1 MKKEITEKHQYHY
14 TEERSM
20 ERFDVCIVGGGLA
33 GLCAAF
39 EAAKANANVCM
50 ITKGCV
56 GKASATSMSAGIFSH
71 PTEQMREDD
80 LFRATMEIGRWINDE
95 KLVKKLVSGGKEVP
109 CFLQSLGMK
118 FESKPS
124 GMHLTREK
132 LIFPMIE
139 LTTVMKESLK
149 KMGVTFFEHCA
160 VENLVMD
167 GKKCLGIV
175 GLDRNYSSFSIA
187 ANSTVLAS
195 GGFCAMFENN
205 DNPNTTTGDGMVMAL
220 EAGASLRDLE
230 FIQFFPIAMMHKG
243 LPPFILFPPYPPG
256 ARVINDRD
264 EDILKKRVPEETDLT
279 KAVIVYRDKVC
290 QAIAFEEEKGR
301 KCFLDLSS
309 VKRWENVDMKTMNSM
324 FQLRTYRFPLANETM
339 IRITC
344 TAHHSMGG
352 IIIDENCSTG
362 IQSLYAAGEIVGG
375 IHGANR
381 KGGNALADALIFGR
395 IAGANAAKQRG
406 VTIEKDRFETLV
418 SIIDEQS
425 RQTEEIP
432 RDRLMEMRE
441 MIASTCSKC
450 LGIVRSR
457 DLLAES
463 ATIAEK
469 MFAELKNAKTDKK
482 SRILLDE
489 IRSMA
494 LLAEMATHT
503 ALLRQESRGSHF
515 RKDFPVEDE
524 RWLGYIE
531 VTMVDKKPAYSFVPK
546 GGKAA

>member
-1 MKKEITEKHQYHY
+1 MKKEITVKYQYHY
-14 TEERSM
+14 TEEIPM

-39 EAAKANANVCM
+39 EAARANANVCM
-50 ITKGCV
+50 VTKGCV

-95 KLVKKLVSGGKEVP
+95 KLVRKLVSGGKEVP
-109 CFLQSLGMK
+109 SFLQSLGVK

-124 GMHLTREK
+124 GMHLMRER

-139 LTTVMKESLK
+139 LTTLMKESLK
-149 KMGVTFFEHCA
+149 EMGVTFFEHCT
-160 VENLVMD
+160 VENLVVD

-175 GLDRNYSSFSIA
+175 CLDRNCSPFSII
-187 ANSTVLAS
+187 ANATILAT

-205 DNPNTTTGDGMVMAL
+205 DNPVSTTGDGMVMAL

-230 FIQFFPIAMMHKG
+230 FVQFFPIAMIHKG
-243 LPPFILFPPYPPG
+243 LPPFILFPPYPTG
-256 ARVINDRD
+256 ARIVNDRG

-279 KAVIVYRDKVC
+279 KAVIVYRDRVC

-309 VKRWENVDMKTMNSM
+309 VKRWDDADMKTMNSM
-324 FQLRTYRFPLANETM
+324 FQLRTYRFPSNNETM

-352 IIIDENCSTG
+352 IIIDEDCSTG
-362 IQSLYAAGEIVGG
+362 IQGLYAAGEVVGG

-395 IAGANAAKQRG
+395 IAGANAAKQKG
-406 VTIEKDRFETLV
+406 LPVEKDRFETLV
-418 SIIDEQS
+418 SITDNQS
-425 RQTEEIP
+425 RQAEEIP
-432 RDRLMEMRE
+432 RDRLEEMRE
-441 MIASTCSKC
+441 TIARTCSKC

-457 DLLAES
+457 DLLSES
-463 ATIAEK
+463 AAITEK
-469 MFAELKNAKTDKK
+469 MFVALKNARTDQK

-489 IRSMA
+489 VRSMA
-494 LLAEMATHT
+494 LLAEMTTHT

-531 VTMVDKKPAYSFVPK
+531 VSMVDKKPAYSFVPK

>member
-1 MKKEITEKHQYHY
+1 MKKEITGKCQYHY
-14 TEERSM
+14 TEEESM
-20 ERFDVCIVGGGLA
+20 ERFGVCIVGGGLA

-80 LFRATMEIGRWINDE
+80 LFKATMEIGRWINDE
-95 KLVKKLVSGGKEVP
+95 KLVRKLVSGGKEVP
-109 CFLQSLGMK
+109 NFLQNFGMK

-139 LTTVMKESLK
+139 LTTVMKESLE
-149 KMGVTFFEHCA
+149 KMGVTFFEHCT

-167 GKKCLGIV
+167 GNKCLGV
-175 GLDRNYSSFSIA
+175 AGLDRNYSSFSIA
-187 ANSTVLAS
+187 ANATILAT
-195 GGFCAMFENN
+195 GGFCAMFESN
-205 DNPNTTTGDGMVMAL
+205 DNPIATTGDGMVMAL

-230 FIQFFPIAMMHKG
+230 FIQFFPIAMIHKG

-256 ARVINDRD
+256 AKIINDKG

-279 KAVIVYRDKVC
+279 KAVIIYRDKVC

-309 VKRWENVDMKTMNSM
+309 VKRWEDTDMKTMNSM
-324 FQLRTYRFPLANETM
+324 FQLHTYRFPLTNETM

-362 IQSLYAAGEIVGG
+362 IQNLYAAGEIVGG

-395 IAGANAAKQRG
+395 IAGTNAAKQKG
-406 VTIEKDRFETLV
+406 VAIEKDRFDTLV
-418 SIIDEQS
+418 SIINEQS
-425 RQTEEIP
+425 RQAEEIP
-432 RDRLMEMRE
+432 RERLLDIKKT
-441 MIASTCSKC
+441 IARTCSKC

-457 DLLAES
+457 DLLVES
-463 ATIAEK
+463 AAVAEK
-469 MFAELKNAKTDKK
+469 IFGELKNVKTDEK
-482 SRILLDE
+482 SRTLLDE

-524 RWLGYIE
+524 RWLGFIE
-531 VTMVDKKPAYSFVPK
+531 VTMVNGKPAYSFVPK